1 LNIPNFLKLGLIVQ
15 NAMMVFLLLTFT
27 LSENKWFYLIWVVFM
42 FGTMAGTTT
51 YLTATTATTF
61 GLKYFSTN
69 YGLVSSSM
77 VCIYPCSLMVDL
89 IWLGARVGA
98 WVGAGFEAAID
109 AYIRRILSV

>member
-1 LNIPNFLKLGLIVQ
+1 
-15 NAMMVFLLLTFT
+15 
-27 LSENKWFYLIWVVFM
+27 M

-98 WVGAGFEAAID
+98 GFEAAID